1 MPFKFG
7 NASLRILTRRAQ
19 WNTRTS
25 FTVPRSKPAPG
36 LVRVLFCLVSGFH
49 QTYGLGMTDYTD
61 KFLRELLN
69 TTKTIAMVGVSLNEM
84 RPSYFV
90 ARYLNLKGFRI
101 VPINPGQAGKTLFGQ
116 MIYPSL
122 AEIPEDVGP
131 IDMVDIFRRS
141 DQVGPIVDDAIAA
154 LSTRGLR
161 SIWMQIGVINE
172 NAEATAKAAGLD
184 VVMNRCPKIE
194 HQRLF
199 GELRKA
205 GFNTGVISSK
215 L

>member
-1 MPFKFG
+1 
-7 NASLRILTRRAQ
+7 
-19 WNTRTS
+19 
-25 FTVPRSKPAPG
+25 
-36 LVRVLFCLVSGFH
+36 
-49 QTYGLGMTDYTD
+49 
-61 KFLRELLN
+61 
-69 TTKTIAMVGVSLNEM
+69 MVGVSLNEI

-90 ARYLNLKGFRI
+90 ARYLNLKGYRI
-101 VPINPGQAGKTLFGQ
+101 VPINPGQAGKELFGQ

-122 AEIPEDVGP
+122 SEIPEDISV
-131 IDMVDIFRRS
+131 DMVDIFRRS
-141 DQVGPIVDDAIAA
+141 DQVGPIVGEAIST

-161 SIWMQIGVINE
+161 TIWMQIGVVNAD
-172 NAEATAKAAGLD
+172 AEAVAEAAGLN
-184 VVMNRCPKIE
+184 VIMNRCPKIE